1 MAQFNYTAIDAHGK
15 KIKGTS
21 ESENSFALTA
31 QLKKQ
36 SIAIIFAERIEEKG
50 RRTKKDK
57 ILGNSFFTFAKKIG
71 TEDLVIFY
79 RQLSTMVDA
88 GVQLVDS
95 LEILADQAGNPTFQK
110 VIQDVKGNIEAG
122 EDFSA
127 ALARHSHIFPSLGI
141 SMIKAA
147 ELGGNLGSILSQ
159 LATYVE
165 DKDKIDKKIKS
176 AMSYPRFILIFF
188 GLVLAGVVFGLMPT
202 FKNIFE
208 SFGAELPGITLVMLA
223 ISDFAKNNILY
234 EIILIIGLIA
244 GFKVFARSAWGRH
257 FIDGLKFKIPIFG
270 KMVVKSTIARFCKTL
285 GTLTKNSV
293 QLVDALTIS
302 AETANNVVIQEIV
315 ENVKKNVTGGASLA
329 GSMQDHA
336 IFPIMMVKMIAVG
349 ERSGAMEIML
359 EKVSEFYDRQF
370 NSSIDGLTSI
380 IEPVLM
386 IGLGAIALIVVLAV
400 YLPIFQMSGMI
411 GE

>member
-15 KIKGTS
+15 KIKGIS
-21 ESENSFALTA
+21 EAENSFALAA
-31 QLKKQ
+31 QLKQQ
-36 SIAIIFAERIEEKG
+36 SITIIFAERIEEKG
-50 RRTKKDK
+50 KRTKKDK
-57 ILGNSFFTFAKKIG
+57 IPGSSFFTLAKKIV

-95 LEILADQAGNPTFQK
+95 LEILADQTGNPTFQK
-110 VIQDVKGNIEAG
+110 VIQDVKEKIEAG
-122 EDFSA
+122 ESFSA

-147 ELGGNLGSILSQ
+147 ELGGNLGSILGQ

-176 AMSYPRFILIFF
+176 ATSYPRFILIFF
-188 GLVLAGVVFGLMPT
+188 GLVLSGVVFALIPK
-202 FKNIFE
+202 FKDIFS
-208 SFGAELPGITLVMLA
+208 SFGAELPGITLVMIA
-223 ISDFAKNNILY
+223 ISDFAKHNILY
-234 EIILIIGLIA
+234 EIISITGLIA
-244 GFKVFARSAWGRH
+244 GFKVFARSNWGRH
-257 FIDGLKFKIPIFG
+257 FIDGIKFKIPVFG
-270 KMVVKSTIARFCKTL
+270 KIIVKSTIARFCKTL

-315 ENVKKNVTGGASLA
+315 ENVKKDVTGGASLA
-329 GSMQDHA
+329 RSMQDHA
-336 IFPIMMVKMIAVG
+336 IFPVMMVKMIAVG
-349 ERSGAMEIML
+349 EQSGALEIML

-380 IEPVLM
+380 IEPFLM
-386 IGLGAIALIVVLAV
+386 IGLGAIALIVVLSV

>member
-1 MAQFNYTAIDAHGK
+1 MAQFNYIAVDSNGK
-15 KIKGTS
+15 KIKGSS
-21 ESENSFALTA
+21 EAENSFTLAARLR
-31 QLKKQ
+31 KQ
-36 SIAIIFAERIEEKG
+36 SITIISAERIEEK
-50 RRTKKDK
+50 RIKKDK
-57 ILGNSFFTFAKKIG
+57 KPGNSFFSLTKRIT

-95 LEILADQAGNPTFQK
+95 LDVLADQAGNPTFQK
-110 VIQDVKGNIEAG
+110 VLKDVKRNIEAG
-122 EDFSA
+122 ESFSS
-127 ALARHSHIFPSLGI
+127 ALARYSHIFPVLGI

-147 ELGGNLGSILSQ
+147 EIGGNLGNILSQ

-176 AMSYPRFILIFF
+176 ATSYPRFILIFF
-188 GLVLAGVVFGLMPT
+188 GLVLSGVVFGLIPK
-202 FKNIFE
+202 FKDIFE
-208 SFGAELPGITLVMLA
+208 SFGADLPGITLVMIA

-244 GFKVFARSAWGRH
+244 GFKVFARSDWGRH
-257 FIDGLKFKIPIFG
+257 FIDGMKFKIPVFG
-270 KMVVKSTIARFCKTL
+270 KMALKSTIARFCKTL

-293 QLVDALTIS
+293 QLVDALIIS

-315 ENVKKNVTGGASLA
+315 EDVKKNVTGGVSLA
-329 GSMQDHA
+329 RSMQDHV
-336 IFPIMMVKMIAVG
+336 IFPVMMVKMIAVG
-349 ERSGAMEIML
+349 EQSGAMEIML

-386 IGLGAIALIVVLAV
+386 IGLGAIALIVVLSV

-411 GE
+411 GG

>member
-1 MAQFNYTAIDAHGK
+1 MAQFNYIAVDSNGK
-15 KIKGTS
+15 KIKGSS
-21 ESENSFALTA
+21 EAENSFTLAARLR
-31 QLKKQ
+31 KQ
-36 SIAIIFAERIEEKG
+36 SITIISAERIEEK
-50 RRTKKDK
+50 RIKKDK
-57 ILGNSFFTFAKKIG
+57 KPGNSFFSLTKRIT

-95 LEILADQAGNPTFQK
+95 LDVLADQAGNPTFQK
-110 VIQDVKGNIEAG
+110 VLKDVKRNIEAG
-122 EDFSA
+122 ESFSS
-127 ALARHSHIFPSLGI
+127 ALARYSHIFPVLGI

-147 ELGGNLGSILSQ
+147 EIGGNLGNILSQ

-176 AMSYPRFILIFF
+176 ATSYPRFILIFF
-188 GLVLAGVVFGLMPT
+188 GLVLSGVVFGLIPK
-202 FKNIFE
+202 FKDIFE
-208 SFGAELPGITLVMLA
+208 SFGADLPGITLVMIA

-244 GFKVFARSAWGRH
+244 GFKVFARSDRGRH
-257 FIDGLKFKIPIFG
+257 FIDGMKFKIPVFG
-270 KMVVKSTIARFCKTL
+270 KMAVKSTIARFCKTL

-293 QLVDALTIS
+293 QLVDALIIS

-315 ENVKKNVTGGASLA
+315 EDVKKNVTGGASLA
-329 GSMQDHA
+329 GSMKNHA
-336 IFPIMMVKMIAVG
+336 IFPVMMVKMIAVG
-349 ERSGAMEIML
+349 EQSGAMEIML

-411 GE
+411 GG

>member
-1 MAQFNYTAIDAHGK
+1 MAQFNYTAIDARGK
-15 KIKGTS
+15 KVKSTS
-21 ESENSFALTA
+21 EAENSFALA
-31 QLKKQ
+31 ARLRKQ
-36 SIAIIFAERIEEKG
+36 SITIISAERIEVK
-50 RRTKKDK
+50 RIKKDK
-57 ILGNSFFTFAKKIG
+57 IPGNSFFTLTKRIT

-88 GVQLVDS
+88 GVQLVES
-95 LEILADQAGNPTFQK
+95 LDILADQAGNPTFQK
-110 VIQDVKGNIEAG
+110 VIQDVKENIEAG
-122 EDFSA
+122 ESFSA
-127 ALARHSHIFPSLGI
+127 SLARHSHIFPSLGI

-147 ELGGNLGSILSQ
+147 EIGGNLGSILSQ

-176 AMSYPRFILIFF
+176 AISYPKFILIFF
-188 GLVLAGVVFGLMPT
+188 GLVLSGVVFGLIPK
-202 FKNIFE
+202 FKDIFE
-208 SFGAELPGITLVMLA
+208 SFGAELPGITLVMIA

-244 GFKVFARSAWGRH
+244 GFKVFARSNRGRH
-257 FIDGLKFKIPIFG
+257 FIDGLKFKIPVFG

-302 AETANNVVIQEIV
+302 AETANNIVIQEIV
-315 ENVKKNVTGGASLA
+315 EDVKKNVTGGASL
-329 GSMQDHA
+329 GRSMQDHV
-336 IFPIMMVKMIAVG
+336 IFPVMMVKMIAVG
-349 ERSGAMEIML
+349 ERSGALEIML

-386 IGLGAIALIVVLAV
+386 IGLGAMALIVVLSV

>member
-1 MAQFNYTAIDAHGK
+1 MAQFNYTAVNAHGK
-15 KIKGTS
+15 KINGSS
-21 ESENSFALTA
+21 EAENSFALAT

-36 SIAIIFAERIEEKG
+36 SITIIFAERIEEKG
-50 RRTKKDK
+50 KRIKKDK
-57 ILGNSFFTFAKKIG
+57 LPGNSFFTLAKKIT

-127 ALARHSHIFPSLGI
+127 ALARHSHIFPGLGI

-147 ELGGNLGSILSQ
+147 EIGGNLGSILDQ

-176 AMSYPRFILIFF
+176 AISYPKFILIFF
-188 GLVLAGVVFGLMPT
+188 GLVLSGVVFGLIPK
-202 FKNIFE
+202 FKDIFE
-208 SFGAELPGITLVMLA
+208 SFGADLPGITLVMIA

-244 GFKVFARSAWGRH
+244 GFKVFARSVWGRH
-257 FIDGLKFKIPIFG
+257 FIDGLKFKIPVFG

-315 ENVKKNVTGGASLA
+315 EDVKKNVTGGASL
-329 GSMQDHA
+329 GRSMQDHV
-336 IFPIMMVKMIAVG
+336 IFPVMMVKMIAVG
-349 ERSGAMEIML
+349 ERSGALEIML

-386 IGLGAIALIVVLAV
+386 IGLGVMALIVVLSV

>member
-15 KIKGTS
+15 KIKGSS
-21 ESENSFALTA
+21 EAESSFALAA

-36 SIAIIFAERIEEKG
+36 SITIIFAERIEEKG
-50 RRTKKDK
+50 KRIKKDK
-57 ILGNSFFTFAKKIG
+57 IPGNSFFSLAKKIT

-122 EDFSA
+122 ESFSA
-127 ALARHSHIFPSLGI
+127 ALARHSHVFPGLGI

-147 ELGGNLGSILSQ
+147 EIGGNLGSILDQ

-176 AMSYPRFILIFF
+176 AISYPKFILIFF
-188 GLVLAGVVFGLMPT
+188 GLVLSGVVFGLIPK
-202 FKNIFE
+202 FKDIFE
-208 SFGAELPGITLVMLA
+208 SFGADLPGITLVMIA
-223 ISDFAKNNILY
+223 TSDFAKNNILY
-234 EIILIIGLIA
+234 EIIMIIGLIT
-244 GFKVFARSAWGRH
+244 GFKVFARSDWGRH
-257 FIDGLKFKIPIFG
+257 FIDGFKFKIPVFG

-315 ENVKKNVTGGASLA
+315 EDVKKNVTGGASLA
-329 GSMQDHA
+329 RSMQDHT
-336 IFPIMMVKMIAVG
+336 IFPVMMVKMIAVG
-349 ERSGAMEIML
+349 EQSGALEIML

>member
-21 ESENSFALTA
+21 ETENSFALA
-31 QLKKQ
+31 ARLRKQ
-36 SIAIIFAERIEEKG
+36 SITIISAERIEEK
-50 RRTKKDK
+50 RIKKDK
-57 ILGNSFFTFAKKIG
+57 KTGNSFFSLAKRIT

-88 GVQLVDS
+88 GVQLVES
-95 LEILADQAGNPTFQK
+95 LDILADQAGNPTFQK
-110 VIQDVKGNIEAG
+110 VIQDVKENIEAG
-122 EDFSA
+122 ESFSA
-127 ALARHSHIFPSLGI
+127 SLARHSHVFPGLGI

-147 ELGGNLGSILSQ
+147 EIGGNLGSILDQ

-176 AMSYPRFILIFF
+176 AISYPKFILIFF
-188 GLVLAGVVFGLMPT
+188 GLVLSGVVFGLIPK
-202 FKNIFE
+202 FKDIFE
-208 SFGAELPGITLVMLA
+208 SFGADLPGITLVMIA

-244 GFKVFARSAWGRH
+244 GFKVFARSNRGRH
-257 FIDGLKFKIPIFG
+257 FIDGMKFKIPVFG

-315 ENVKKNVTGGASLA
+315 EDVKKNVTGGASL
-329 GSMQDHA
+329 GRSMQDHA
-336 IFPIMMVKMIAVG
+336 IFPVMMVKMIAVG
-349 ERSGAMEIML
+349 ERSGALEIML

-386 IGLGAIALIVVLAV
+386 IGLGVMALIVVLSV